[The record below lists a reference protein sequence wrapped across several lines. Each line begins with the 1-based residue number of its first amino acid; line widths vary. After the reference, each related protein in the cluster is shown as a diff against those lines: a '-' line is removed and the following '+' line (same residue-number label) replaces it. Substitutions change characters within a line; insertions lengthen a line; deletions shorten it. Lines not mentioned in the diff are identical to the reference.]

1 MKLNFLICFALKLVT
16 FNSHFIFSALIKK
29 KKMKMRNLKSPRNA
43 IIKNITFRKIKKK
56 FHGENQIICDFSVK
70 TMTRS

>member
-1 MKLNFLICFALKLVT
+1 
-16 FNSHFIFSALIKK
+16 
-29 KKMKMRNLKSPRNA
+29 MRNLKSPRNA